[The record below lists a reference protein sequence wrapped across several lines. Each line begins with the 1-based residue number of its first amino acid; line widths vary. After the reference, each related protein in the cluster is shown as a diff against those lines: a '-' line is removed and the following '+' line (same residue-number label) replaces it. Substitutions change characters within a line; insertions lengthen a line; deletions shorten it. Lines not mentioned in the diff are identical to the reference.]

1 MANIS
6 RSQETSNNISFSIF
20 KQSIVDIVNE
30 IYVVLNI
37 FILNNKQ
44 NKKLIFKNLDTFLD
58 TNVIS
63 YFQIK
68 IIIEIF
74 KDNYDLLFHE
84 VNEELFT

>member
-6 RSQETSNNISFSIF
+6 RSQETTNNINFSIF

-68 IIIEIF
+68 IVIEIF